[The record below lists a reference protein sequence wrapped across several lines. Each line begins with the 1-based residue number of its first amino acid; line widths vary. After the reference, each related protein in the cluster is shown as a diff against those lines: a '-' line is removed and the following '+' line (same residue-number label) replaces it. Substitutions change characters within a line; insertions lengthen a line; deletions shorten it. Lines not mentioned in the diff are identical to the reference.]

1 MSRPQF
7 QAPRGTSDILPSE
20 QAYWKYFYDNATK
33 TASKFGYERIDTP
46 AFEDSNL
53 FIHGVGEIT
62 DIVEK
67 ETYTFEDRGGDLIT
81 LRPEGTAPVCRAYMQ
96 NGMQNLPQPVRLY
109 YFCPVFRYERPQ
121 SGRLREHHQFGLEIF
136 GGEDSTIDSEIIE
149 FAWEFL
155 KTLGLKKLS
164 LTVNSIG
171 DSACRPDYI
180 GELRNHYQSK
190 VAIIC
195 TDCNRRLKENPL
207 RLLDCKQESCQP
219 IIASAPHS
227 INHLCDECSQHWN
240 KLLENLDLI
249 GLPYEIDHK
258 LVRGFDYYTRTVFEI
273 VPPTK
278 GRQNTIVGG
287 GRYDG
292 LMEQLGGR
300 PTPGIG
306 FGMGIERVINNLKT
320 QQISI
325 PGIDSTR
332 VLVTH
337 VGEEAQRLG
346 LLLSTKFRRNEIPA
360 IFAPAGRSLKSQ
372 LKYASSIKAT
382 HAVII
387 GDSEISRCTFILRDL
402 INSTQEEINED
413 DMITLLK
420 SL

>member
-1 MSRPQF
+1 
-7 QAPRGTSDILPSE
+7 
-20 QAYWKYFYDNATK
+20 
-33 TASKFGYERIDTP
+33 
-46 AFEDSNL
+46 
-53 FIHGVGEIT
+53 GVGEIT

-121 SGRLREHHQFGLEIF
+121 SGRLREHHQFGLETF
-136 GGEDSTIDSEIIE
+136 GEEDSTIDSEIIE

-155 KTLGLKKLS
+155 ETLGLKKLS

-171 DSACRPDYI
+171 DSACRPNYI
-180 GELRNHYQSK
+180 SELQNHYHSK
-190 VAIIC
+190 SDTIC

-219 IIASAPHS
+219 VITSAPHS
-227 INHLCDECSQHWN
+227 INYLCDECSQHWT
-240 KLLENLDLI
+240 KMLENLDLI

-273 VPPTK
+273 APPTA

-320 QQISI
+320 QEISI
-325 PGIDSTR
+325 PGIDYTR

-337 VGEEAQRLG
+337 VGKEAQRLG
-346 LLLSTKFRRNEIPA
+346 LLLSTKLRQNKIPA
-360 IFAPAGRSLKSQ
+360 IFAPAERSLKSQ

-387 GDSEISRCTFILRDL
+387 GDSEISRGTFILRDL
-402 INSTQEEINED
+402 TNSTQKEINED
-413 DMITLLK
+413 DIITLLK
-420 SL
+420 